1 MTSSG
6 AKAGKG
12 WLFDKNYN
20 SWFYIN
26 YDGNYADKEWLWD
39 NGYYYLKSGGYM
51 AASVGMVQEQLVL
64 PQVKW
69 KDG

>member
-26 YDGNYADKEWLWD
+26 SDGNYANKEWIWD
-39 NGYYYLKSGGYM
+39 NGYYYLK
-51 AASVGMVQEQLVL
+51 
-64 PQVKW
+64 
-69 KDG
+69 